1 MIKLVLTDMDGTL
14 LDSRKKMP
22 DKTIETIRALQSRG
36 ARFAVASGRE
46 YSDLRAFFSELAE
59 EIIFVANNGTLICDG
74 SLKIY
79 EDAFSRDAAL
89 SMFDK
94 LRLLPNTAVVLR
106 TKEYNYWDAAATTN
120 PNTVSFVSRYFPDI
134 RIANPLELIQTEPI
148 LEFLLYCEKG
158 TKEALRNMNHLLED
172 VQLVPS
178 QGGHWIDIYHPS
190 AGKGAAVKIL
200 QNRLGITK
208 AECMC
213 FGDYWNDADMIRYS
227 GESYAM
233 ENALPEIR
241 AMAKHIAP
249 HNDAG
254 GVITVLRS
262 YLQLDE

>member
-22 DKTIETIRALQSRG
+22 DKTMETIRALQSRG

-79 EDAFSRDAAL
+79 VDAFQRDAAL
-89 SMFDK
+89 SMLNK
-94 LRLLPNTAVVLR
+94 LRLIPNTAVVLR
-106 TKEYNYWDAAATTN
+106 TADYNYLDSAATTN
-120 PNTVSFVSRYFPDI
+120 PDIVSFVHRYFHDI
-134 RIANPLELIQTEPI
+134 GIADPPELIQREPI

-158 TKEALRNMNHLLED
+158 TEEALRNMDHLLED